1 MHNSAILGQVMEEG
15 IFDLGDSEAE
25 ISRLERPANRSNW
38 ATPDGVILDLIV
50 PPTVYP
56 PREDTDLLC
65 RTLRTLGPGKGQRCL
80 EIGSGSGAIALYAAS
95 LGYRVRACDINPY
108 AVASTRENAK
118 RLNIEVEVHEGGP
131 GPNEDGS
138 VTQWA
143 GEKPHDLIVWNLP
156 YLGEEHAQGDVL
168 GPLEEAALVDTDQKG
183 LVSRLMAQVKKN
195 SLLTNQGMILL
206 LVGGNSK
213 GSNAEH
219 EAQRH
224 GFAARCVATHSF
236 EDGEMLR
243 VIALWTPYASSTIH
257 QHDVVDSTNQLAL
270 DTGEQEG
277 DLFVARRQSAGR
289 GRRGRT
295 WSSEEEA
302 FAGSWLLRKG
312 RFGHHPGLVQILSG
326 YAVYVTNKLLGAS
339 EVNMALKWPND
350 VYMIQDKLVGKVSGV
365 LVEGKSKGDA
375 NTIVVGIG
383 VNFQGPSVNKQ
394 AFPIAYLGREIEGL
408 HREQFT
414 STLNAVMASF
424 FEHRKGVKPPVFEH
438 HIPALLA
445 HLKMGERVL
454 GHPYYRNEKW
464 MISNLDSQGNLVI
477 ENSDGEQ
484 ATITDG
490 EDIEWPNLT
499 SD

>member
-1 MHNSAILGQVMEEG
+1 MQGRVQEL
-15 IFDLGDSEAE
+15 
-25 ISRLERPANRSNW
+25 RCTPPAL
-38 ATPDGVILDLIV
+38 ATP
-50 PPTVYP
+50 
-56 PREDTDLLC
+56 
-65 RTLRTLGPGKGQRCL
+65 
-80 EIGSGSGAIALYAAS
+80 A
-95 LGYRVRACDINPY
+95 RACDINPY

-118 RLNIEVEVHEGGP
+118 RLNLEVEVHEGGP

-243 VIALWTPYASSTIH
+243 VIALWTPYASATIH
-257 QHDVVDSTNQLAL
+257 QNDVVDSTNQLAL

-484 ATITDG
+484 ATITMVRTSNG
-490 EDIEWPNLT
+490 RTLRVINLPIPHR
-499 SD
+499 

>member
-1 MHNSAILGQVMEEG
+1 M
-15 IFDLGDSEAE
+15 
-25 ISRLERPANRSNW
+25 
-38 ATPDGVILDLIV
+38 
-50 PPTVYP
+50 
-56 PREDTDLLC
+56 
-65 RTLRTLGPGKGQRCL
+65 
-80 EIGSGSGAIALYAAS
+80 
-95 LGYRVRACDINPY
+95 
-108 AVASTRENAK
+108 ASTRENAK

-312 RFGHHPGLVQILSG
+312 RLCDHPGLVQILSG

-339 EVNMALKWPND
+339 EANMALKWPND

-454 GHPYYRNEKW
+454 GQPYYRNEKW

>member
-1 MHNSAILGQVMEEG
+1 MEEG

-25 ISRLERPANRSNW
+25 ISRLERPANRNNW
-38 ATPDGVILDLIV
+38 TTPDGTILDLIV
-50 PPTVYP
+50 PATVYP

-65 RTLRTLGPGKGQRCL
+65 RTIRTLGPGKGQRCL
-80 EIGSGSGAIALYAAS
+80 EIGSGSGAVALYAAS

-118 RLNIEVEVHEGGP
+118 RLNIEVEVCEGGP

-138 VTQWA
+138 VDQWA
-143 GEKPHDLIVWNLP
+143 GKKPHDLIVWNLP
-156 YLGEEHAQGDVL
+156 YLDEEHVQGDVL
-168 GPLEEAALVDTDQKG
+168 GPMEEAALVDTDDKG
-183 LVSRLMAQVKKN
+183 LISRLMAQVKKN
-195 SLLTNQGMILL
+195 SLLTNHGVILL

-213 GSNAEH
+213 GSNAEN

-243 VIALWTPYASSTIH
+243 VIAFWTPYASSTIH

-270 DTGEQEG
+270 EAGENEG
-277 DLFVARRQSAGR
+277 DLFVARQQTAGR

-312 RFGHHPGLVQILSG
+312 HFSDEPGLVQILGG

-339 EVNMALKWPND
+339 EANMVLKWPND
-350 VYMIQDKLVGKVSGV
+350 VYMVQNKVIGKVSGV
-365 LVEGKSKGDA
+365 LVEGKSKGSA

-383 VNFQGPSVNKQ
+383 VNFQGHFTSKQ
-394 AFPIAYLGREIEGL
+394 AFPIAYLGREIEGV
-408 HREQFT
+408 QSDDFT
-414 STLNAVMASF
+414 SVLNAIMASF
-424 FEHRKGVKPPVFEH
+424 FEDKKGIKAPILEH
-438 HIPALLA
+438 HIPALLTL
-445 HLKMGERVL
+445 LKNGEHIL
-454 GHPYYRNEKW
+454 GNPYYRNREW
-464 MISNLDSQGNLVI
+464 RISDLDSKGNLVI

-484 ATITDG
+484 AKITDG
-490 EDIEWPNLT
+490 EDIQWVNLN